1 MGSPCK
7 IVRISQQDFDALVME
22 NVQDLGMDPAEALA
36 DAIETLK
43 LQGVDLSGI
52 LKCVPGDANA
62 KENPVILALDALR
75 DMSAKAP
82 NLDVLLAHS
91 ASIDIERV
99 VGVLDTLYGLCSAE
113 GSENVSIARKNG
125 GVEVLISIC
134 AGLPRHVPEVR
145 AFVLSLKTLAVLVND
160 VRCAKTFQ
168 QSDGPKVIVGILSE
182 CDCNIN
188 TLNSGFAV
196 VAAAAS
202 GNEVLKEAFMEL
214 NIDELLV
221 QQIATHNGSTIQSL
235 FDAVRVL
242 LTPDD
247 TRVLASQVVGY
258 ARRFAKIG
266 MAKVLVD
273 SLCHRLDQ
281 SSLVSASLALRS
293 FAVNEEICR
302 MIAENG
308 GIDVVL
314 QCISDTGMQ
323 NNKAAAIALCSL
335 LSKLAAS
342 DANKSAIVEKQGLDK
357 LIQLSS
363 VFAADPTALQE
374 IMSTI
379 CVVSLRSPENA
390 ASAMEAG
397 AGDLVVEAMMRFPR
411 ASQMQRQACLM
422 IRNLVVRNPE
432 NRDIFLNNGTEKI
445 IRQAKHNHESCK
457 RAATDALRD
466 LGLDSYND

>member
-168 QSDGPKVIVGILSE
+168 QSDGPK
-182 CDCNIN
+182 
-188 TLNSGFAV
+188 
-196 VAAAAS
+196 
-202 GNEVLKEAFMEL
+202 
-214 NIDELLV
+214 
-221 QQIATHNGSTIQSL
+221 IATHNGSTIQSL